1 MSGQQT
7 SEQTVSASLTSDA
20 PSGSDGGW
28 IRRAT
33 RVVER
38 YSRSRYYADDELRD
52 RINRALAVIDQ
63 TKRSETAFVNDQP
76 TSSTQRL
83 ATRIVRQLGF
93 KT

>member
-7 SEQTVSASLTSDA
+7 SEPTAHSSLASDS

-33 RVVER
+33 RVIER
-38 YSRSRYYADDELRD
+38 HSRSRYYADSELRD
-52 RINRALAVIDQ
+52 RINRALAVMDQ
-63 TKRSETAFVNDQP
+63 TTRSETAFVDDQP
-76 TSSTQRL
+76 VSSTQRL